1 MEAKYFRIGN
11 LVTIET
17 TALHSDGLSDKNKVF
32 EISELKTDVV
42 QFKGFHAGEYYKD
55 IKGVYLNASELKNL
69 GVRHNGLT
77 PYWLPLPKM
86 KAELHFEI
94 YGSEIVATL
103 KSQFSDLILEPL
115 RYVHDLQNLFF
126 ALMNEELEYKTDR

>member
-1 MEAKYFRIGN
+1 MEAKKFRIGN
-11 LVTIET
+11 LVTIEP
-17 TALHSDGLSDKNKVF
+17 TALHSEGLGDKNKVF

-42 QFKGFHAGEYYKD
+42 QFKGFHTGEYYKD
-55 IKGVYLNASELKNL
+55 IKPIQLNPEQLKYL

-115 RYVHDLQNLFF
+115 RYVHELQNLFF
-126 ALMNEELEYKTDR
+126 AFMNEELEYKTDR